1 MQNKL
6 YADLVIK
13 NANIW
18 TMNDDQPRAEALA
31 VFYDTI
37 MRVGSNLEVEGL
49 IGPNTEIIDAEF
61 NTVIPGFIDAH
72 THIAWNGMNKVYL
85 YLGGTKSLEEAVEL
99 VRKECEKKEPGEWI
113 IGRAWDQSNW
123 SEQRYITAADIDP
136 VSPNNPVN
144 LVHVS
149 GHFATVNTI
158 GFEKLNLSKDQLGVD
173 VDENGEI
180 TGNLRDVDLS
190 DRKELRP
197 KFDDM
202 IKGIEFGIEECLSL
216 GITSVHDNLTFENL
230 LPYIKLAR
238 NNQLKIRIYGIIYE
252 DMIDEAIKLN
262 LSKIHADKWL
272 KIGAVKLMTDGA
284 ISSRTAY
291 VYNDYEDKEGEK
303 GFALYNEAML
313 DKMVTKVHSA
323 GMQIAAHAIGDRAIA
338 NVITAIEKNINPEE
352 CRKALH
358 RIEHAELLL
367 EEDAIRAS
375 KLGLVMSMQPN
386 FVWRWGMI
394 GVNGMYEQRLGT
406 ERTMIN
412 NPFKWVLDNNMLIA
426 FGSDGMPLGPLYGI
440 KGAIFHPDSN
450 QRLTLEEA
458 IRCYTLYPAITSDE
472 EKIKGSI
479 TSGKLG
485 DIVIL
490 NRNLDDID
498 LESFHDVDINCTI
511 VGGVVEYKK

>member
-13 NANIW
+13 NANMW
-18 TMNDDQPRAEALA
+18 TMEEDKPRAESLA

-37 MRVGSNLEVEGL
+37 MKVGSNSEIENL
-49 IGPNTEIIDAEF
+49 IGSNTEIIDAEG

-85 YLGGTKSLEEAVEL
+85 YLGDTRSLEEAVEL
-99 VRKECEKKEPGEWI
+99 VKKECEKKEPGEWI

-123 SEQRYITAADIDP
+123 PEQRYITAADIDS

-158 GFEKLNLSKDQLGVD
+158 GFTKLNLSKEQQGVD

-180 TGNLRDVDLS
+180 IGTLRDVDLS
-190 DRKELRP
+190 DKKELRP
-197 KFDDM
+197 KFDDLV
-202 IKGIEFGIEECLSL
+202 KGINFGIEECLSL

-252 DMIDEAIKLN
+252 DMIDEAIKLG
-262 LSKIHADKWL
+262 LSKIYADKWL

-284 ISSRTAY
+284 ISARTAY
-291 VYNDYEDKEGEK
+291 IYDDYDDKEGEK
-303 GFALYNEAML
+303 GFALYDETML
-313 DKMVTKVHSA
+313 DEMVVKVHNA
-323 GMQIAAHAIGDRAIA
+323 GMQIAAHAIGDKAIA
-338 NVITAIEKNINPEE
+338 NVITAIEKNIDSVE
-352 CRKALH
+352 CKKSLH

-367 EEDAIRAS
+367 EEDAKRAS

-412 NPFKWVLDNNMLIA
+412 NPFKWVLDNDMLIA
-426 FGSDGMPLGPLYGI
+426 FGSDGMPLGPIYGI
-440 KGAIFHPDSN
+440 KGAIYHPDPSL
-450 QRLTLEEA
+450 RLTLEES
-458 IRCYTLYPAITSDE
+458 IRCFTLYPAITSGE
-472 EKIKGSI
+472 EKIKGSLS
-479 TSGKLG
+479 SGKLA

-490 NRNLDDID
+490 NRNLDEID
-498 LESFHDVDINCTI
+498 LDSFHDVEVKFTI
-511 VGGVVEYKK
+511 VGGVIEYKK